1 MLDDLVCK
9 SFKDGYA
16 TLASLCAKLHIHGY
30 QIRPKEHM
38 MTHIVSLGL
47 TLYFCIFMW

>member
-1 MLDDLVCK
+1 MLDGLI

-16 TLASLCAKLHIHGY
+16 TLASLCAKQHFHAY

-38 MTHIVSLGL
+38 MMHIVSLAW
-47 TLYFCIFMW
+47 I

>member
-16 TLASLCAKLHIHGY
+16 TLASLCAKLHIHAY